1 MIPLN
6 KPKIDSLRI
15 RVPLSE
21 VEVNESHSEFFRTL
35 TTVNSDSEVIDEHV
49 KTTYFNKDGI
59 ISCSYA
65 VKSFFG
71 VDMLHIGFSSK
82 LLKEGYFQGINKL
95 NIEKC
100 FDFINDEGLI
110 VIPKDAF
117 LKAEFV
123 DVDFCIDYYLDE
135 DLATVARVVEICN
148 ELTRP
153 MKQINVIPYTRADNT
168 GIQWGHREKVGRAYV
183 QKQFLK
189 YYAKAIEL
197 TNKSVNFYNK
207 YLYNS
212 LNETIVDADRNILS
226 KKNKFFSLDKLIRV
240 ETTIKNRAHFKSYNY
255 NLKTLNDLLN
265 LKLDV
270 DFLQIFKRP
279 MSIYMTGYR
288 EIKHAENMTINQRTK
303 YLLCL
308 YTAKYKKMS
317 IEDVIPLLALQLYP
331 QNKRARRDKRHQL
344 HSIINMEQV
353 GKQTHQHNTEHW
365 NNFIS
370 EIQQKNI
377 IP

>member
-21 VEVNESHSEFFRTL
+21 VEVNTNHSEFFRKL
-35 TTVNSDSEVIDEHV
+35 TTVNSDYEVIDEHV
-49 KTTYFNKDGI
+49 KTTYLNKDGI

-82 LLKEGYFQGINKL
+82 SLKENYFQGINKS
-95 NIEKC
+95 NIQKC
-100 FDFINDEGLI
+100 FNFINQEGLI
-110 VIPKDAF
+110 KISKEVF
-117 LKAEFV
+117 LNAEFV

-135 DLATVARVVEICN
+135 EVATVSRVVEICN

-153 MKQINVIPYTRADNT
+153 MKQINAVPFKKKENT
-168 GIQWGHREKVGRAYV
+168 GIYWGHRDKVGRAYV
-183 QKQFLK
+183 KKQFLK

-197 TNKSVNFYNK
+197 TYNSTAFYEE
-207 YLYNS
+207 YLYKS
-212 LNETIVDADRNILS
+212 LNETLIDAQGKVIC
-226 KKNKFFSLDKLIRV
+226 KKNKYFDLDKLIRV

-265 LKLDV
+265 LKLDIE
-270 DFLQIFKRP
+270 FLQIFKRP

-288 EIKHAENMTINQRTK
+288 EIKHAENMTIDQRTK

-308 YTAKYKKMS
+308 YTAKYKQMS
-317 IEDVIPLLALQLYP
+317 IEDVIPLLAYQLYP
-331 QNKRARRDKRHQL
+331 KNKRARRDKKRQL
-344 HSIINMEQV
+344 HSIINMQQV

-365 NNFIS
+365 NNFIL